1 MTDLDISKERDIL
14 AKAYNIIDE
23 LNAQAPAA
31 NFPEVVEGAQKNR
44 VFHDMLQHVEEM
56 GISPATFIA
65 VHALA
70 QCADALD
77 EISEG
82 DVKSMNEKLYESVRR
97 ELGQDIY
104 DNLREWMG
112 GLRMDDSQLEH
123 STQWAKLGAMS
134 RSLEVAD
141 AFAPGGVQFSQ
152 ESSVVL
158 SGVIA
163 SQERVAHAFKDL
175 GPLYNYYTGRLE
187 EMVRA
192 AEKAPTF
199 RASGPGLSPS

>member
-1 MTDLDISKERDIL
+1 MTELDISKERDIL

-23 LNAQAPAA
+23 INAQAPAA
-31 NFPEVVEGAQKNR
+31 NFPLVVEAAQQNR
-44 VFHDMLQHVEEM
+44 VFRDMLHHVEEM
-56 GISPATFIA
+56 GITPATFIA

-77 EISEG
+77 EISEENIKPLN
-82 DVKSMNEKLYESVRR
+82 DELYESVRR
-97 ELGQDIY
+97 GLGDDIY
-104 DNLREWMG
+104 NGLREWMA
-112 GLRMDDSQLEH
+112 GLRMDDEQLEH

-134 RSLEVAD
+134 RNLEVAD
-141 AFAPGGVQFSQ
+141 AITPDSVQLSQ
-152 ESSVVL
+152 QGAGVL
-158 SGVIA
+158 SGIIA

-192 AEKAPTF
+192 VEQRPAF
-199 RASGPGLSPS
+199 RAGGPGFSPA